1 MVVSVN
7 TVIKITLLS
16 LIGILL
22 LIILWPYT
30 PQAPKI
36 KADDLSGKLQE
47 IDVND
52 KSANLKINTPDYPAV
67 LFGWRRPPPITR
79 RPPTP
84 APKPTPIPT
93 PPVAAWLQATKS
105 TRVDELD
112 ITWYL
117 FRDSR
122 SSTVFWL
129 CYEKYAHGW
138 KILRELEDQYILI
151 DKSNTRWTAFKEN
164 D

>member
-7 TVIKITLLS
+7 TVIKIILLS

-22 LIILWPYT
+22 LIILWPHT
-30 PQAPKI
+30 PKAPRI
-36 KADDLSGKLQE
+36 QPDDMSGKLQE
-47 IDVND
+47 IDINE
-52 KSANLKINTPDYPAV
+52 KSANLVIKSPDYPAV
-67 LFGWRRPPPITR
+67 LFGWRRPPAPTR
-79 RPPTP
+79 RPTSAPTP
-84 APKPTPIPT
+84 VPT

-105 TRVDELD
+105 TRVDEAD

-117 FRDSR
+117 FRDSN

-138 KILRELEDQYILI
+138 KILREFEDQYILI
-151 DKSNTRWTAFKEN
+151 DKTNTHWITYKEN